1 MSRLADCL
9 KRLEAIHGAGIEDID
24 RLRTKEQMRPAG
36 HASEFVV
43 MNFGLLRHVRPNA
56 AVRAQGGLLTAP
68 LQYSQPMADYCR
80 KESRFRS
87 LPLWAVYREGL
98 QRSQQF

>member
-24 RLRTKEQMRPAG
+24 RLRTEEQMRPAG

-43 MNFGLLRHVRPNA
+43 MNFGFLRHVRPNA
-56 AVRAQGGLLTAP
+56 ACARARRTLNCPAAIQSTDG
-68 LQYSQPMADYCR
+68 
-80 KESRFRS
+80 
-87 LPLWAVYREGL
+87 
-98 QRSQQF
+98 